1 MPRDIMRKVDLLD
14 RIYRMKRQLHESSG
28 IYREMNHEQRQA
40 ADRVLNEMLDILSE
54 YSN

>member
-1 MPRDIMRKVDLLD
+1 MPRGIMRKVDLLA
-14 RIYRMKRQLHESSG
+14 RLYRMKQQLHERK
-28 IYREMNHEQRQA
+28 IYGDMNDEQREA